1 MNYELPRNI
10 NARFA
15 MYATIKEF
23 ARKFDDFAIA
33 NHYLDLADMCYR
45 QALALDDDLW
55 F

>member
-10 NARFA
+10 DIRFA
-15 MYATIKEF
+15 MYHTIKEF
-23 ARKFDDFAIA
+23 ARKFDDFAVA
-33 NHYLDLADMCYR
+33 NHYLDLAFDCYQ